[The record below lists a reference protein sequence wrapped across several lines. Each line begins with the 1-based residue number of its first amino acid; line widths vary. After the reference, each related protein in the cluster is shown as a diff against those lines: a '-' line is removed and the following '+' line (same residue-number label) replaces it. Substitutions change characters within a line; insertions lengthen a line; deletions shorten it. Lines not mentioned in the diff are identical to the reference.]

1 MDSSFFNLDE
11 DANIF
16 KRLKSRDV
24 IKYVIGFH
32 AERVANLEA
41 ALDASRVK
49 RSALNESIAG
59 LGRALREVG
68 VGSAEEL
75 LNRIGEVQKRAE
87 KLQSDLAD
95 VKTGRKEYTT
105 HATEALE
112 QQSESAGRCAFHN
125 RSINY

>member
-1 MDSSFFNLDE
+1 M
-11 DANIF
+11 
-16 KRLKSRDV
+16 K
-24 IKYVIGFH
+24 
-32 AERVANLEA
+32 
-41 ALDASRVK
+41 ALQA
-49 RSALNESIAG
+49 

-112 QQSESAGRCAFHN
+112 QQSVERWQMRFP
-125 RSINY
+125 